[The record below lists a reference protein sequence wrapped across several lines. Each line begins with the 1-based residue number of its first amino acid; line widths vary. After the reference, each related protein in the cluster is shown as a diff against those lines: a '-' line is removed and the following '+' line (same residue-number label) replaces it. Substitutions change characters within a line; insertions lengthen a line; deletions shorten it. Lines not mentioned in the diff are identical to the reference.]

1 MDRYNIEILGLSEIR
16 WNTSGIT
23 TISTDH
29 TIIYSGNPNK
39 DDPHEKGVGFLL
51 NKITKKSLLEWN
63 SISPR
68 IVTARFD
75 TKFQKTT
82 VIQVYASTN
91 EAQEIEKEDFYNALQ
106 YALEFQI
113 SLQNRFSALPI
124 LDNVDQ
130 NINSIWEKIDSH
142 Y

>member
-1 MDRYNIEILGLSEIR
+1 VLS
-16 WNTSGIT
+16 
-23 TISTDH
+23 
-29 TIIYSGNPNK
+29 
-39 DDPHEKGVGFLL
+39 
-51 NKITKKSLLEWN
+51 
-63 SISPR
+63 R

-75 TKFQKTT
+75 TTFQKTT
-82 VIQVYASTN
+82 VMQVYASTN

-130 NINSIWEKIDSH
+130 NINSIWEKTDSH